1 MVLGKW
7 GSFGRFVLLT
17 SGIGAIAALGL
28 YLFNAPP
35 TSFFE
40 LLEGLGYIFFFLVPG
55 AALGLIIGVPAYSA
69 LRLCLRALPGRK
81 SALAF
86 FFVLGVIS
94 ALIGFAVV
102 LVLTGGPSTYTF
114 ESQGDVVRALGLP
127 ALTAGVF
134 TAAASFLVVEPRS
147 NSAQLTPL
155 YNSGNEHR

>member
-1 MVLGKW
+1 MTFSRW
-7 GSFGRFVLLT
+7 GTLGRFVLLT

-35 TSFFE
+35 ASFFE
-40 LLEGLGYIFFFLVPG
+40 LLEGLAYILFFLVPG
-55 AALGLIIGVPAYSA
+55 AVLGLIIGVPAYGV
-69 LRLCLRALPGRK
+69 LRLSLRALPGRK

-94 ALIGFAVV
+94 ALIGFAAV

-114 ESQGDVVRALGLP
+114 ESLGDVMRALGGP

-134 TAAASFLVVEPRS
+134 TAAASFLIVEPRS
-147 NSAQLTPL
+147 NTAQLTPL
-155 YNSGNEHR
+155 RNSNS